1 MLVDRIISFVK
12 KINIKKTCFL
22 QDYKYVEKIKASNNN
37 ILFIASSKK
46 DGRKVITKIL
56 SNKET
61 QRSNINSRLDLLFN
75 LNSNRIIRLID
86 IYETPSSFLLVYPY
100 HENGDLFDFVFHSP
114 GTVHENRALRYCLSM
129 LKSLRDLHNH
139 KYIHLDVKMENFL
152 LEENDK
158 LILIDLDCCHKL
170 GEVLSQTV
178 GTPHYVAPEI
188 GLENYFTETSDVWS
202 VGICLYTMITFEFP
216 GRLLFNRDHIDY
228 QSVIH
233 NISKD
238 IKNISQ
244 DCLSI
249 IRRMLTLDPK
259 KRITINESI
268 EMIENYL
275 DLKSK
280 D

>member
-1 MLVDRIISFVK
+1 M
-12 KINIKKTCFL
+12 
-22 QDYKYVEKIKASNNN
+22 
-37 ILFIASSKK
+37 
-46 DGRKVITKIL
+46 
-56 SNKET
+56 
-61 QRSNINSRLDLLFN
+61 
-75 LNSNRIIRLID
+75 
-86 IYETPSSFLLVYPY
+86 
-100 HENGDLFDFVFHSP
+100 
-114 GTVHENRALRYCLSM
+114 
-129 LKSLRDLHNH
+129 
-139 KYIHLDVKMENFL
+139 
-152 LEENDK
+152 
-158 LILIDLDCCHKL
+158 
-170 GEVLSQTV
+170 
-178 GTPHYVAPEI
+178 
-188 GLENYFTETSDVWS
+188 WS

-259 KRITINESI
+259 KRITINDSI